1 MQKIFNTWVGTAL
14 KNLKIK
20 NAYLMFCKYS
30 EIQYKKDISS
40 LLFQYLPVELSR
52 LNR

>member
-1 MQKIFNTWVGTAL
+1 MGITL

-30 EIQYKKDISS
+30 EIQYRKDISS
-40 LLFQYLPVELSR
+40 PLLP
-52 LNR
+52 